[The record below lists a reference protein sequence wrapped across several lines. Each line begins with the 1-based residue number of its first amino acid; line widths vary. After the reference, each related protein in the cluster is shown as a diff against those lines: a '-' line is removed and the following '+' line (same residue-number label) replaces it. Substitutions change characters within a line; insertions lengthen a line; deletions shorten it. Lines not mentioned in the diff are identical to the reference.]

1 MITTPSFLKLEM
13 GRLCLNI
20 RYIAWILNMTRKM
33 LFRFVS
39 RTECYLLFILH
50 SSEVK
55 LYQCNISWEEKKK
68 MNFLL
73 CLKSLSLRHKNWAY
87 FLFWTFQMISLV
99 LFYTCHFPS
108 LLLSI
113 YSFTHKESRKLRT
126 LIFPSLLCSSY
137 LWFLSKHTCAVNYWG
152 VVS

>member
-1 MITTPSFLKLEM
+1 MRWEDCVSTSDILLEYLIWLGRCSLDLCQEQNVTCSLFSTALKLSYTDVTFHE
-13 GRLCLNI
+13 
-20 RYIAWILNMTRKM
+20 RK
-33 LFRFVS
+33 
-39 RTECYLLFILH
+39 
-50 SSEVK
+50 
-55 LYQCNISWEEKKK
+55 KKK